1 MADETIKQEEKVEET
16 KKSKPAVAKETK
28 NVEKEAKVE
37 LEREYVIPLRRE
49 FIKSPKFGRAKKAV
63 KTIKIFLAKHMK
75 VENRDIRKV
84 RVNIYLNN
92 EVWFRGIK
100 HPPKSIKVKAVKR
113 DGIVYA
119 ELADVPDHVKFLM
132 AKDKKRHAAPVETP
146 KHEHKAKET
155 EEEKVEENEKEKATQ
170 EAGKQAQ
177 KQANKAAKH
186 STAVKH
192 EKKTTPFRKS
202 LEK

>member
-16 KKSKPAVAKETK
+16 KKSKPAVAKESK
-28 NVEKEAKVE
+28 ESKESKKVEKEAKVE

-63 KTIKIFLAKHMK
+63 KTIKIFLAKHMH

-113 DGIVYA
+113 GYCQ
-119 ELADVPDHVKFLM
+119 LH
-132 AKDKKRHAAPVETP
+132 
-146 KHEHKAKET
+146 
-155 EEEKVEENEKEKATQ
+155 
-170 EAGKQAQ
+170 
-177 KQANKAAKH
+177 H
-186 STAVKH
+186 SC
-192 EKKTTPFRKS
+192 
-202 LEK
+202 